1 MIKLA
6 IELHA
11 SLYMPE
17 ILEHM
22 LRIVK
27 NKEVIF
33 NAGATAAI
41 MKSLDEVPKEYST
54 DVDAIN
60 QLITSLRAK

>member
-1 MIKLA
+1 
-6 IELHA
+6 
-11 SLYMPE
+11 MPE

-22 LRIVK
+22 LRILK

-33 NAGATAAI
+33 NAGATASI
-41 MKSLDEVPKEYST
+41 MKSLDEVPKEYSA

-60 QLITSLRAK
+60 QLIRSLRAK